1 MQMVFAQKFFKY
13 LTTRQNEDINSPKLG
28 RCFFEGVI
36 NTHYFGR
43 VLGKFKT
50 ISEFYKKAVVDDA
63 SEKDK
68 RNIISAETFQAF
80 VFWLED
86 DMFILDDKLHVDS
99 CSPKMLPH
107 LLAAVLDASKV
118 IKCSLS
124 NFGRDNI
131 TVPITSYFAALLF

>member
-13 LTTRQNEDINSPKLG
+13 LTTRQNEDSNSPKLG

-80 VFWLED
+80 VFWG
-86 DMFILDDKLHVDS
+86 MR
-99 CSPKMLPH
+99 
-107 LLAAVLDASKV
+107 LLCRTQLSMSK
-118 IKCSLS
+118 
-124 NFGRDNI
+124 FGRKKKMQVKLNR
-131 TVPITSYFAALLF
+131 FLFSM

>member
-1 MQMVFAQKFFKY
+1 MQVVFAQKFFKY
-13 LTTRQNEDINSPKLG
+13 LTTRQNEDSCSPKLG

-50 ISEFYKKAVVDDA
+50 ISEFYKKAVIDDA
-63 SEKDK
+63 SERDK
-68 RNIISAETFQAF
+68 RNIIMAETFQAF

-86 DMFILDDKLHVDS
+86 DMLILDEKLHVDS

-107 LLAAVLDASKV
+107 LLASILDSSKV
-118 IKCSLS
+118 NSFQVHIVSKLNVYLC
-124 NFGRDNI
+124 
-131 TVPITSYFAALLF
+131 

>member
-1 MQMVFAQKFFKY
+1 MQVVFAQKFFKY
-13 LTTRQNEDINSPKLG
+13 LTTKQSDDKAKLG

-43 VLGKFKT
+43 VLAKFKT
-50 ISEFYKKAVVDDA
+50 ISEFYKKAVIDDA

-68 RNIISAETFQAF
+68 HNIILAETFQAF

-86 DMFILDDKLHVDS
+86 DMLILDEKLHVDS

-107 LLAAVLDASKV
+107 LLSAILDSSKV
-118 IKCSLS
+118 KKPRQNVTKNNNC
-124 NFGRDNI
+124 
-131 TVPITSYFAALLF
+131 A